1 MKILHLVTGLSIGG
15 AEMMLYKLVTK
26 MNRDKFEIQVISL
39 TDVGPIGERIQDSG
53 ILVRALGM
61 KRGVPDPRMVFKLI
75 RWLKKDRPD
84 IVQTWMYH
92 ADLIGGLAVRMF
104 GKIPVVWNIR
114 HSNLDQKFNKKTTLW
129 TAKACAKLSNFL
141 PSNIICCSHASKEVH
156 SSLGYKNN
164 KMIVIPNG
172 FDLEVF
178 SPSKD
183 ARKKVRRLLGLS
195 DETILIG
202 LIARFDPQKDHKT
215 FFQAAGILHKDYPAV
230 HFMLCGDGVTRDKPI
245 IRKWID
251 EADVKSVTHLL
262 GCWEDMPSLQAAL
275 DMAASS
281 SSYGEGFPN
290 VIGEAMACCVP
301 CVVTDVGDS
310 ARIIGNTGLVAP
322 PSNPEALADALERM
336 IDLGEERKKLGMLAR
351 KRIEDNYSLEKI
363 VSKYEK
369 IYVGLARN
377 VVQ

>member
-1 MKILHLVTGLSIGG
+1 MKILHLVTGLSTGG
-15 AEMMLYKLVTK
+15 AETMLYKLVSK
-26 MNRDKFEIQVISL
+26 MDRDKFEIQVISL

-114 HSNLDQKFNKKTTLW
+114 QSNLDQEFNKKTTLW
-129 TAKACAKLSNFL
+129 TAKGCAWLSNHL
-141 PSNIICCSHASKEVH
+141 PSKIICCSHASKEVH
-156 SSLGYKNN
+156 SRIGYDEN

-172 FDLEVF
+172 FDLAAF

-183 ARKKVRRLLGLS
+183 ARKEVRRLLGLS

-202 LIARFDPQKDHKT
+202 LVARFDSQKDHKS
-215 FFQAAGILHKDYPAV
+215 FFQAAGILHKNYPAA
-230 HFMLCGDGVTRDKPI
+230 HFVLCGDGVTWDNPI
-245 IRKWID
+245 IRTWID
-251 EADVKSVTHLL
+251 ETGEKSVTHLL
-262 GCWEDMPSLQAAL
+262 GRWDDMPSLQAAL
-275 DMAASS
+275 DIAVS

-290 VIGEAMACCVP
+290 VLGEAMACSVP
-301 CVVTDVGDS
+301 GVVTDVGDS
-310 ARIIGNTGLVAP
+310 ARIIGNTGFVVP
-322 PSNPEALADALERM
+322 PRNAAALADALERM

-351 KRIEDNYSLEKI
+351 KRIENNYSLDQI
-363 VSKYEK
+363 VSQYEK
-369 IYVGLARN
+369 VYVDLARN
-377 VVQ
+377 IA